1 VIRLKEK
8 EFAEIVEYMK
18 TNYGINLE
26 KKKVLIECRMT
37 KILEKY
43 ELSSFREYLDQM
55 YKDRSGK
62 MQDDMVNRLTT
73 NYTYFLR
80 EQEHFDILKQ
90 YIFPELFEKRQFK
103 NITIWCA
110 GCSTGEECYTLAMAL
125 EEYRGK
131 ANLNFHIKILATD
144 ISEEV
149 LEQARRAVYP
159 DREWK
164 RIPERW
170 RGKYCQTVDSK
181 NFEIDEKIKYYVHF
195 QKQNLM
201 TPCVKQE
208 QFDLIL
214 CRNVMIYF
222 DKVSKEKLIKKLEKS
237 LNPGGY
243 LLIGHAELLS
253 RDETELEAVY
263 PAIYKKTV

>member
-1 VIRLKEK
+1 MIRLKEK

-149 LEQARRAVYP
+149 CRAVYP

-195 QKQNLM
+195 QKHL
-201 TPCVKQE
+201 
-208 QFDLIL
+208 
-214 CRNVMIYF
+214 
-222 DKVSKEKLIKKLEKS
+222 
-237 LNPGGY
+237 
-243 LLIGHAELLS
+243 
-253 RDETELEAVY
+253 
-263 PAIYKKTV
+263 

>member
-1 VIRLKEK
+1 
-8 EFAEIVEYMK
+8 
-18 TNYGINLE
+18 
-26 KKKVLIECRMT
+26 
-37 KILEKY
+37 
-43 ELSSFREYLDQM
+43 
-55 YKDRSGK
+55 
-62 MQDDMVNRLTT
+62 
-73 NYTYFLR
+73 
-80 EQEHFDILKQ
+80 
-90 YIFPELFEKRQFK
+90 
-103 NITIWCA
+103 
-110 GCSTGEECYTLAMAL
+110 MAL